1 MYDTLK
7 WFIVIMLLVIIVIAT
22 AQFLGFRMP
31 SCLRTDYKGM
41 YGCKHDRAQT
51 AETPP
56 PVRSSSRLV
65 TTSYTFI
72 MKDGTTNVV
81 DLTQVKE
88 MTTNL
93 DLVKEENHD
102 N

>member
-1 MYDTLK
+1 MHEILDRFLTVIITVL
-7 WFIVIMLLVIIVIAT
+7 IVIVIADPFVEFKMPD
-22 AQFLGFRMP
+22 FLRKAY
-31 SCLRTDYKGM
+31 RDR
-41 YGCKHDRAQT
+41 HDRAQT
-51 AETPP
+51 TETPL

-93 DLVKEENHD
+93 DLIKEENHD

>member
-1 MYDTLK
+1 MHEILDRFLT
-7 WFIVIMLLVIIVIAT
+7 VIITVLIVLVVIDPFVEFKMPN
-22 AQFLGFRMP
+22 FLRKAYKDRH
-31 SCLRTDYKGM
+31 SCV
-41 YGCKHDRAQT
+41 QT
-51 AETPP
+51 SETPS
-56 PVRSSSRLV
+56 PVRSSSRLAV
-65 TTSYTFI
+65 TSYTFI

-93 DLVKEENHD
+93 DLIKEENHD

>member
-7 WFIVIMLLVIIVIAT
+7 WFIVVMTTVLIVLVVIDPFVEFKMPN
-22 AQFLGFRMP
+22 FLRKTYRDRY
-31 SCLRTDYKGM
+31 SCV
-41 YGCKHDRAQT
+41 QT
-51 AETPP
+51 AETQP
-56 PVRSSSRLV
+56 PVRSSSRLAV
-65 TTSYTFI
+65 TSYTFI